1 MSVLLVFTTHFSWT
15 GVGICAASYAIRMFA
30 ITAFYHRYF
39 SHRTYR
45 MGRITQFFAAFLGAT
60 ATQKGPIWWAAHHRV
75 HHKESDTSDDPHNS
89 HEGFWHSHWMWFLYR
104 EAEATDLESV
114 SDLARYRELRWIGSY
129 YFIPPV
135 MLGFGL
141 YAIGGWHYTV
151 WGYFVSTF
159 FLSNGTYTINSL
171 MHYWGKQQY
180 ATGDESRN
188 HLLLALITLGEG
200 WHNNHHRYQAS
211 TRNGFFWNEID
222 ITYGILKMMSW
233 VGLVSDL
240 TPVPAK
246 ILEEGRHNRDLRRE
260 ARKEGRAFSPEK
272 VSAAD
277 LVSESSSRSPEQVV

>member
-1 MSVLLVFTTHFSWT
+1 MPEYKFVLRRTPHGTITIAIGKFLLLQMSVLLVFTTHFSWT

-200 WHNNHHRYQAS
+200 WHNSHHAFPSSARHGLAPGQLD
-211 TRNGFFWNEID
+211 F
-222 ITYGILKMMSW
+222 SW
-233 VGLVSDL
+233 LFIQL
-240 TPVPAK
+240 
-246 ILEEGRHNRDLRRE
+246 LRRLKI
-260 ARKEGRAFSPEK
+260 ASAVRQPNPKELNERR
-272 VSAAD
+272 
-277 LVSESSSRSPEQVV
+277 SSGISNQ